1 MYVYNRHF
9 TINIQNLNII
19 ENKKDWKEKESY
31 CQNEFSS

>member
-19 ENKKDWKEKESY
+19 KNKKDWKEKESY
-31 CQNEFSS
+31 GQNDFSS